1 MAQVFG
7 PNELVEDVQKGDLC
21 IGCGACVNLCPYFKN
36 YRGKTA
42 MLFPCTLEKG
52 RCFGFCPKVEV
63 DLDELSTRFWNT
75 PYDGRPLGHYNEVVS
90 ARAGDK
96 IAGEGFKGG
105 GTVSALMTFALQED
119 LIDAAVLTGRRGMIA
134 EPRLV
139 TRVEDI
145 FKCASS
151 KFMAA
156 PTLAVLNQ
164 GVAEGYRKMGIVG
177 TPCQLTAVAQMR
189 TNPTQKEDFADPVA
203 LTVGLFCN
211 WALDTRQLEALL
223 SEKID
228 ISGIRGMDIPPPPA
242 NMMILDTET
251 GRVEVP
257 LSEIKPLIPETCF
270 ICPDMS
276 AEFSDVSVGMYEGR
290 PGWNTLIVRT
300 EKGAELVDKANR
312 EGFLETDEFPADNLK
327 HLSGAAADKKAR
339 ALRMLIRRELINTE
353 NGRRSALRMSPEVVE
368 QLLNK

>member
-1 MAQVFG
+1 MVQVFG

-52 RCFGFCPKVEV
+52 RCFGFCPKAEV
-63 DLDELSTRFWNT
+63 DLDELSTRFWDT
-75 PYDGRPLGHYNEVVS
+75 SYDGRPLGHYREVVA
-90 ARAGDK
+90 ARTGEK
-96 IAGEGFKGG
+96 IAKQGFQGG
-105 GTVSALMTFALQED
+105 GTVSALMTFALQEA
-119 LIDAAVLTGRRGMIA
+119 LIDAAVLTDRKGMIA

-156 PTLAVLNQ
+156 PTLAALNQ
-164 GVAEGYRKMGIVG
+164 GVTEGYRKMGVVG

-189 TNPTQKEDFADPVA
+189 TNPTQKDDFIDPVA

-211 WALDTRQLEALL
+211 WALDTRRLETLL
-223 SEKID
+223 SEKMD
-228 ISGIRGMDIPPPPA
+228 VSGIRGMDIPPPPA
-242 NMMILDTET
+242 NMMVLDTDK

-276 AEFSDVSVGMYEGR
+276 AEFSDLSVGMYEGR

-300 EKGAELVDKANR
+300 EKGAELVKRASD
-312 EGFLETDEFPADNLK
+312 EGFLETEAFPEDNLN
-327 HLSGAAADKKAR
+327 HLAKAAAEKKAR

-353 NGRRSALRMSPEVVE
+353 NGKRSAVRMSPEVVE
-368 QLLNK
+368 KILNK